1 MLAILEQSDPGDTK
15 KAGAIADAL
24 KYELPEGW
32 VPDFL
37 TLLGFGDPKLAPIL
51 ARVFGYRRLPCGSE
65 LLSAMKRCAP
75 PALPEIVWA
84 LGRIAYMPAAG
95 PLLDYLT
102 NEDLP
107 VRSAA
112 ALALARIG
120 EPMVHDSCLDQA
132 GSESWPLVPLGLVG
146 GRQALRAL
154 TDLADKNGSADCLT
168 ALGLLGDPG
177 SVPLF
182 LSQLAEPRSAAPA
195 ATALQCLTGAGLQE
209 TVFVPDEMDED
220 ELSDSEREG
229 FKQGKMPDRGDGRP
243 FGSTVTRLSRDP
255 DEWSRWWD
263 TNGGRFTP
271 GVRYRNGG
279 IFSPGGLI
287 EMLTAEG
294 TPHQLRQYCSEELAT
309 RYQNDFGFEVDM
321 PVRRQL
327 DKLAE
332 AVTWR
337 QTGSTGFEDGEWYFA
352 GRRCR

>member
-1 MLAILEQSDPGDTK
+1 MSF
-15 KAGAIADAL
+15 
-24 KYELPEGW
+24 PEGW

-182 LSQLAEPRSAAPA
+182 LSRSWRNPEARPRLQPRSNVSPAPA
-195 ATALQCLTGAGLQE
+195 FRKRSSSPTRWMKTNCPFRARRVQAGQNA
-209 TVFVPDEMDED
+209 
-220 ELSDSEREG
+220 R
-229 FKQGKMPDRGDGRP
+229 
-243 FGSTVTRLSRDP
+243 SR
-255 DEWSRWWD
+255 
-263 TNGGRFTP
+263 
-271 GVRYRNGG
+271 
-279 IFSPGGLI
+279 
-287 EMLTAEG
+287 
-294 TPHQLRQYCSEELAT
+294 
-309 RYQNDFGFEVDM
+309 
-321 PVRRQL
+321 RRQTIWI
-327 DKLAE
+327 DSHAPV
-332 AVTWR
+332 AR
-337 QTGSTGFEDGEWYFA
+337 P
-352 GRRCR
+352 R